1 MLGRNSNHP
10 LNTRHPL
17 VISQIRPHYDR
28 QLGPAHCIQKQENKR
43 AEVASV
49 MATGTSG
56 GFSISFIVCTAS
68 SGSNFIPS
76 SHLQRWIDGF

>member
-28 QLGPAHCIQKQENKR
+28 QLGPAHCIQRQENKR
-43 AEVASV
+43 AEVTSA
-49 MATGTSG
+49 MGTLGS
-56 GFSISFIVCTAS
+56 FNISFIVCTAS
-68 SGSNFIPS
+68 SESNL
-76 SHLQRWIDGF
+76 SHPAISNDG